1 LKINESL
8 EEDESEPELF
18 SSQPT
23 EKDESQD
30 LGFKP
35 RGKYLAWPRLIDS
48 IGLCYLAAL
57 IMRLPICVSDFH
69 RYASCSPL
77 VTKELTFVAVWSS
90 GKIFP
95 ISEW

>member
-1 LKINESL
+1 MKINESF

-35 RGKYLAWPRLIDS
+35 RGNYLAWPRLIDS

-69 RYASCSPL
+69 RYVPWSPL
-77 VTKELTFVAVWSS
+77 VFKGLTFVAVWSS
-90 GKIFP
+90 GKMFP
-95 ISEW
+95 TSEW